1 MGLAKTS
8 GFGCAS
14 DIKSGGIKANV
25 VHFGFVYPLD
35 AKKVKALLRGA
46 KRTVIV
52 ENNSTGQFAGILREY
67 TGFKPDFKM
76 LKYDGRQFSQSRL
89 LRR

>member
-1 MGLAKTS
+1 M
-8 GFGCAS
+8 
-14 DIKSGGIKANV
+14 
-25 VHFGFVYPLD
+25 
-35 AKKVKALLRGA
+35 LRGA

-76 LKYDGRQFSQSRL
+76 LKYDGRQFFPEQIAEEIKKLYDNAWKGKKEIRVVEKEDVDYYYPGHYPI
-89 LRR
+89 